1 MMDSKYKTVLLI
13 DDSYIDNLINRKIL
27 ESSQFA
33 DEIVVMD
40 SPVKAIDYL
49 DKCYDEHMMPE
60 IIFLDIRMPEMNG
73 FEFLQKIR
81 DIGGVNSAD
90 IKIYVLS
97 SSLDP
102 NDLKKIETNN
112 LITKFI
118 GKPLT
123 VRALEDIK

>member
-1 MMDSKYKTVLLI
+1 MRDSKYKTVLLI

-33 DEIVVMD
+33 DDIVVMD

-49 DKCYDEHMMPE
+49 NQCFNEHDLPE

-73 FEFLQKIR
+73 FEFLQRLKDIR
-81 DIGGVNSAD
+81 SGRGVD
-90 IKIYVLS
+90 LKIYVLS

-102 NDLKKIETNN
+102 SDMRKVEGNN
-112 LITKFI
+112 LVTKFI

-123 VRALEDIK
+123 VRALEEI

>member
-1 MMDSKYKTVLLI
+1 MDSKYKTVLLI

-40 SPVKAIDYL
+40 SPVKAIEYL

-81 DIGGVNSAD
+81 EIGGVNSAD